1 MNRIEQQLVESS
13 RKLTDI
19 IVHQIGSNQEL
30 FDEAMELMYR
40 DTSPISMRAAW
51 IAYLVIEKY
60 PILAKPH
67 YYRLIKILPDVKV
80 DGVKRSAL
88 KILSGSINYITV
100 DALGE
105 LADIAF
111 TLAEDPKQAI
121 AVKAFAIDI
130 LVIVA
135 EKYPDIIPEIKAILE
150 GIMPEASSGLKN
162 KCYKLIKSYN
172 KQTKGFN

>member
-19 IVHQIGSNQEL
+19 IVSQIGSDQDL
-30 FDEAMELMYR
+30 FDETMELMYR
-40 DTSPISMRAAW
+40 DISPISMRAAW
-51 IAYLVIEKY
+51 IAYLVTEKH
-60 PILAKPH
+60 PKLAKPH
-67 YYRLIKILPDVKV
+67 YYRLIKVLPNLKV

-88 KILSGSINYITV
+88 KILSGSMNVITE

-111 TLAEDPKQAI
+111 TLAEDPNQAI

-135 EKYPDIIPEIKAILE
+135 KKYPDITPEIKAILE
-150 GIMPEASSGLKN
+150 GIMPEASRGLKH
-162 KCYKLIKSYN
+162 KCHKLIKYYN
-172 KQTKGFN
+172 KQI